1 MTLTTL
7 NPAVTFDLGTRFR
20 SFDPGVHLAASEL
33 VISRTI
39 RDNLGMLHVV
49 LMDLAG
55 REISLFAEQFEAAVI
70 SGMLI
75 PLEQPTYAFA

>member
-1 MTLTTL
+1 MTLATL
-7 NPAVTFDLGTRFR
+7 NPTVDFDLGTRFR
-20 SFDPGVHLAASEL
+20 SFDPGLHLAASEL
-33 VISRTI
+33 VIDRTV

-75 PLEQPTYAFA
+75 PLEEPTPAFA